1 MILEITGLERGT
13 ITSKAGKALTGLTI
27 MGIKIDREG
36 NAGEEYEKFLM
47 DWKNTDEIAVLEE
60 AGIGATV
67 NMKSVKDGNF
77 WNLDSVE
84 IMEEGTGEPSSK
96 TASKQAANTKAAT
109 QTPDGPA
116 DAQRESKTL
125 GERMAGPAAEVV
137 TLAASDEALRV
148 EALKAALSLTG
159 SILSSDPR
167 FKGLLPATKTNVEIV
182 SQMTLENA
190 SKFEAFITGKAAVNS
205 DVTSDDADLDKDGVD
220 AEEPTMPGD
229 ED

>member
-27 MGIKIDREG
+27 RGIKIDRDG

-67 NMKSVKDGNF
+67 NMRSVKDGNF

-84 IMEEGTGEPSSK
+84 IMEEGTGQSSTPS
-96 TASKQAANTKAAT
+96 TAEEKPAT

-116 DAQRESKTL
+116 TAQPKTTT
-125 GERMAGPAAEVV
+125 AAAPAPQVQEIV
-137 TLAASDEALRV
+137 TLAASKEAQRI
-148 EALKAALSLTG
+148 EALKAAVLFTKA
-159 SILSSDPR
+159 ILSSDPR
-167 FKGLLPATKTNVEIV
+167 FKSLLPVTKTNVEIV
-182 SQMTLENA
+182 SQMTLETA
-190 SKFEAFITGKAAVNS
+190 SKFESFIKGGGKADVAS
-205 DVTSDDADLDKDGVD
+205 DSADLDTDGVD
-220 AEEPTMPGD
+220 AEEPSLPGD

>member
-13 ITSKAGKALTGLTI
+13 ITSKAGKALTGLTVI
-27 MGIKIDREG
+27 GIKIDRDG

-67 NMKSVKDGNF
+67 NMRSVKDGNF

-84 IMEEGTGEPSSK
+84 IMEEGTGQSSTPS
-96 TASKQAANTKAAT
+96 TAKEQPAT

-116 DAQRESKTL
+116 TAQPKNAT
-125 GERMAGPAAEVV
+125 AAPAPEVV
-137 TLAASDEALRV
+137 TLAASVEAMRI
-148 EALKAALSLTG
+148 EALKAAVKLTDA
-159 SILSSDPR
+159 ILKSDPR
-167 FKGLLPATKTNVEIV
+167 FKSLLPVTKTNVEIV

-190 SKFEAFITGKAAVNS
+190 SKFESFIKGGAKADVAS
-205 DVTSDDADLDKDGVD
+205 DAADLNTDGVD
-220 AEEPTMPGD
+220 AEEPSMPGD